1 MSPPEASGTWAG
13 GKIRQ
18 DKQRSGRRQPR
29 KQTGQ
34 TGEIMAGMFYSLQE
48 VVAKLK
54 KTEADVK
61 QMVKD
66 GKLREFRDGAKV
78 LFKADEVDKLA
89 EEHAPLDLSAAGEI
103 AKADAAGTGDAEPD
117 LTLDETDEIVL
128 AADTDTG
135 GSGVDDL
142 EGLDLTN
149 LGDVSKADTN
159 VGTTGLSV
167 LGETDD
173 GYKLAG
179 DTQGET
185 VAEEEAGDIVGNLDD
200 DMNLES
206 VGSGSGLL
214 DLSLQADDTSLGAVL
229 DDILPTGSEDAG
241 EGTPGDLVLAAEE
254 GEAPAASG
262 GAPAPMAAAPEE
274 PIAIPPPGPRA
285 VPMAFEPEPTAV
297 DKACGISLFVPLLA
311 IVLTATASVAALRGI
326 RPSLVQMLQKDIVA
340 GIPLVWVV
348 AAVLA
353 VVVLLM
359 LAVGA
364 LTGSRKAAK

>member
-1 MSPPEASGTWAG
+1 
-13 GKIRQ
+13 
-18 DKQRSGRRQPR
+18 
-29 KQTGQ
+29 
-34 TGEIMAGMFYSLQE
+34 MAGMFYNLQE

-66 GKLREFRDGAKV
+66 GKLREFRDGSKV

-103 AKADAAGTGDAEPD
+103 AKADAAGTGDTESD

-128 AADTDTG
+128 AADTETG
-135 GSGVDDL
+135 GSGIDDL

-149 LGDVSKADTN
+149 LGEVSKADTN

-167 LGETDD
+167 LGDADD

-185 VAEEEAGDIVGNLDD
+185 VAEEETGDIVGNLDD

-229 DDILPTGSEDAG
+229 DDILPTGPEDVG
-241 EGTPGDLVLAAEE
+241 EGTPGDLVLAADE
-254 GEAPAASG
+254 GEAPAGSG
-262 GAPAPMAAAPEE
+262 VAAAPAPMAAASEE
-274 PIAIPPPGPRA
+274 PITIPAPGPRV

-311 IVLTATASVAALRGI
+311 IVLTAVASVAALRGI
-326 RPSLVQMLQKDIVA
+326 RPSLVQTLQKDIVA
-340 GIPLVWVV
+340 GIPLIWVV
-348 AAVLA
+348 AVVLA

-359 LAVGA
+359 LLVGV
-364 LTGSRKAAK
+364 LTGGRKAAK